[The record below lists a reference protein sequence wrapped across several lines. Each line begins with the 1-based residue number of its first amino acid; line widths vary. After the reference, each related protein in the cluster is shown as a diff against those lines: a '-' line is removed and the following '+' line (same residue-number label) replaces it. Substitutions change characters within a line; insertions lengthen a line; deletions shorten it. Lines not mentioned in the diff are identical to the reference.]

1 MERLLLDGIAPAEM
15 PDGTYPAR
23 LDDRGR
29 LKLPMDLQRYLMALP
44 EKKLF
49 VTTLDR
55 RTVRIYPMAVWRH
68 NRHLLATAKEDRQ
81 AAEDLLFTAY
91 DLGAN
96 TEMDNQ
102 GRILIHEE
110 LRRALDL
117 ENQPVKLVPWLWRV
131 DVYKEADYAE
141 RSRRAG
147 EGLSEKLARW
157 ENAGLK

>member
-1 MERLLLDGIAPAEM
+1 MGPELEGKAVVEM
-15 PDGTYPAR
+15 PDGSYPAR

-29 LKLPMDLQRYLMALP
+29 LKMPVDLQRYLIALP

-68 NRHLLATAKEDRQ
+68 NRHLLATASEDRG

-91 DLGAN
+91 ELGAN

-110 LRRALDL
+110 LRRALEL
-117 ENQPVKLVPWLWRV
+117 ENQPVKLVPWLWRI
-131 DVYKEADYAE
+131 DVYREHDYQE

-147 EGLSEKLARW
+147 EGLAEKLARL
-157 ENAGLK
+157 ENVGLK